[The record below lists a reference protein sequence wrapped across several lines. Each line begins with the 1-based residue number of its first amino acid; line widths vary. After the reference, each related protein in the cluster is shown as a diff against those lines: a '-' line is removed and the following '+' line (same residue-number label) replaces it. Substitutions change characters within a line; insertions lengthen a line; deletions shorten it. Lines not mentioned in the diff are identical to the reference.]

1 MAEVWITGIG
11 LVTALGCDRETTW
24 SRLVRG
30 ESGVAKLRL
39 FDTTGYRTHLAAQVD
54 DSCLVLPACAAAALR
69 HASRTSRL
77 GIAAT
82 AEALADAGLAGES
95 EAHRPWAVVFGGGSA
110 GLYEAESFL
119 HRRLAYGPR
128 TRALD
133 EFLEVPQ
140 DASTDRVAEA
150 FSLTGPRLTVTT
162 ACSSSTVAVGLAAEM
177 VGGGEVEVALAGGA
191 DGLCRL
197 TFAGFNSL
205 RAVDSEP
212 AKPFD
217 RRRKGL
223 NLGEGAAVLIL
234 EAASRARARGVRP
247 YARVLGYGITADAF
261 HMTQPDASGAAWER
275 TIRAALADAAVT
287 PEEVDYINAH
297 GTATEQNDPAEVA
310 AYRRVFGEHLTRIP
324 VSSVKGALG
333 HCLCSAGGI
342 EAAVTA
348 LAVAGGMV
356 PPTAGFAEPDPACP
370 VDPVPSLGRPW
381 PIRVAISSSFAFG
394 GNSAALVLGATV

>member
-1 MAEVWITGIG
+1 MADVWITGIG

-24 SRLVRG
+24 NRLIRG
-30 ESGVAKLRL
+30 ESGIAPLRL
-39 FDTTGYRTHLAAQVD
+39 FSTAGYRTHLAAQVD
-54 DSCLVLPACAAAALR
+54 DSCLALPGQAAAALR

-77 GIAAT
+77 GIAAA
-82 AEALADAGLAGES
+82 AEALADAELDTEPATS
-95 EAHRPWAVVFGGGSA
+95 RPWAVVFGGGSA
-110 GLYEAESFL
+110 GLFEAESFL
-119 HRRLAYGPR
+119 RRRLAHGPR
-128 TRALD
+128 TRALN

-150 FSLTGPRLTVTT
+150 FSLAGPRTTVTT

-177 VGGGEVEVALAGGA
+177 VAGGEAEVALAGGA

-205 RAVDSEP
+205 RAVDATP

-223 NLGEGAAVLIL
+223 NLGEGAAVLVL
-234 EAASRARARGVRP
+234 ESAERARARGARP
-247 YARVLGYGITADAF
+247 YARVLGYGVTADAF

-275 TIRAALADAAVT
+275 TIRAALADAGVA

-310 AYRRVFGEHLTRIP
+310 AYLRVFGEHLARIP

-333 HCLCSAGGI
+333 HCLCGAGGI
-342 EAAVTA
+342 EAAITA
-348 LAVAGGMV
+348 LAVARGIA

-370 VDPVPSLGRPW
+370 VDPVPGVARAW
-381 PIRVAISSSFAFG
+381 PIHVAVSSSFAFG
-394 GNSAALVLGATV
+394 GNSAALVLGKAT

>member
-24 SRLVRG
+24 SRLLRG
-30 ESGVAKLRL
+30 ESGVGPLRL

-54 DSCLVLPACAAAALR
+54 DSCLALPSVAAAALR

-77 GIAAT
+77 GIAAA
-82 AEALADAGLAGES
+82 AEALADAGLPLLSGEK
-95 EAHRPWAVVFGGGSA
+95 HPWGVVFGGGSA
-110 GLYEAESFL
+110 GLFEAEAFL
-119 HRRLAYGPR
+119 HRRLRHGHR
-128 TRALD
+128 TRALN

-150 FSLTGPRLTVTT
+150 FSLAGPRVTVTT

-177 VGGGEVEVALAGGA
+177 VADGEADVVLAGGA

-205 RAVDSEP
+205 RAVDAEP

-234 EAASRARARGVRP
+234 ENPERARARGARP
-247 YARVLGYGITADAF
+247 YARVLGYGVTADAF

-275 TIRAALADAAVT
+275 TVRAALADAGVR
-287 PEEVDYINAH
+287 PDDVDYINAH

-310 AYRRVFGEHLTRIP
+310 AYLRAFGEQLARIP

-333 HCLCSAGGI
+333 HCLCGAGGI
-342 EAAVTA
+342 EAAITA
-348 LAVAGGMV
+348 LAVARSVV

-370 VDPVPSLGRPW
+370 VDPVPGVGRPW
-381 PIRVAISSSFAFG
+381 LIRVALSSSFAFG
-394 GNSAALVLGATV
+394 GNSAALVLGKVA